1 MKRDSDKT
9 THFGYRDVP
18 VEAKQE
24 LVGGVFT
31 SVADRYD
38 LMNDVMSLGIHR
50 LWKRHFVATSR
61 VRAGD
66 RVLDLAGGT
75 GDIAALLGP
84 RVGARGSVTVADI
97 NPAMLSRGRD
107 RLLDRGQACDFVQ
120 ADAEALPFRNSSF
133 DAITI
138 AFGLRNVTDIERA
151 LRGAHAALKPGGR
164 LLILEFSE
172 VRPASLRPAYD
183 WYSMRVLPLL
193 GRLVAGDEDS
203 YRYLAESIRR
213 HPNQQQLVDLLE
225 QAGFT
230 GCGYRNLSAGIVA
243 IHHGIKA

>member
-138 AFGLRNVTDIERA
+138 AFGLRNLTDIPRA
-151 LRGAHAALKPGGR
+151 LSDAHRVLAPGGR
-164 LLILEFSE
+164 MLILEFSE
-172 VRPASLRPAYD
+172 LRAAALRPVYD
-183 WYSMRVLPLL
+183 WYSFKVLPAL
-193 GRLVAGDEDS
+193 GRLVARDEAS

-213 HPNQQQLVDLLE
+213 HPNQQELLE
-225 QAGFT
+225 LMRAAGFVD
-230 GCGYRNLSAGIVA
+230 CGHRNLTGGVVA
-243 IHHGIKA
+243 IHHGVKA